1 MLLRRLAEA
10 IRKQNWFT
18 VIIEVLIVVVGIF
31 IGLQVDGWNE
41 LRKERNLERRYLER
55 LVEEISQDI
64 DEMEYGVEL
73 AQSRRAMGQMLLQ
86 ALDDPTTASEDPTAF
101 ITAIE
106 QACYTFLPAINDS
119 TFEEI
124 KFAGHL
130 GIIRTESVRSSIF
143 AYYKLIER
151 YEQWGYL
158 RESFQVACS
167 NAGLGILTSE
177 QLARIQPVNKY
188 GDPKIASEK
197 WEFSREDA
205 EQTLGRMRANQ
216 DFIDQLPRGTAKGLE
231 IGNIGTWLYTATA
244 LRDDINQ
251 ELGQRTQ

>member
-10 IRKQNWFT
+10 VREQNWLT
-18 VIIEVLIVVVGIF
+18 VTIEVLIVVVGIF

-55 LVEEISQDI
+55 LVEEVSQDI
-64 DEMEYGVEL
+64 DEMEYGIEL
-73 AQSRRAMGQMLLQ
+73 AQSRRAMGQMLLN
-86 ALDDPTTASEDPTAF
+86 ALDDSTIASENPTAF

-119 TFEEI
+119 TIEEI
-124 KFAGHL
+124 KFSGHL
-130 GIIRTESVRSSIF
+130 RIIRNEKLRTSIA

-158 RESFQVACS
+158 RESIQVECS

-177 QLARIQPVNKY
+177 QLERIQPVNRY
-188 GDPKIASEK
+188 GDPEIISER
-197 WEFSREDA
+197 WEFSTEDA
-205 EQTLGRMRANQ
+205 EETLERMRENQ
-216 DFIDQLPRGTAKGLE
+216 DFIDQLPRGTAKGIE
-231 IGNIGTWLYTATA
+231 IGNIGTWLYTVTA
-244 LRDDINQ
+244 LQEDINL
-251 ELGQRTQ
+251 ELEQKNQ